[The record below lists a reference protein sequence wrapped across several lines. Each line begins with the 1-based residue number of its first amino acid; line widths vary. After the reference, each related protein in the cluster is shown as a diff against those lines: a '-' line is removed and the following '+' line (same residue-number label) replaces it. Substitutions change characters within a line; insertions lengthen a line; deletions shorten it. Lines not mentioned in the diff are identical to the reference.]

1 MTARTSS
8 ATGST
13 PGHRFRR
20 LRSTWPRTAADVLRV
35 VGAASFGWAVL
46 DSQWVNAAL
55 FALVWGGL
63 MLPRIPIRA
72 LAISPAADLVLGVVV
87 LFAAWSAVLD
97 LYLRYEGLDL
107 VVHAVAS
114 GLIAVQ
120 AHRALTRQSP
130 PGRSLDHS
138 ARPARFATML
148 TVASLGCALGLL
160 WEVGEWVGHTYLD
173 ERIQVGYNDTM
184 GDLVADGLGAL
195 VAGALLASRSRA
207 GAR

>member
-1 MTARTSS
+1 MTAKTSFS
-8 ATGST
+8 TGSA
-13 PGHRFRR
+13 PGHRSSW
-20 LRSTWPRTAADVLRV
+20 LRSTRLRIAADVLRLAA
-35 VGAASFGWAVL
+35 AASFAWAVL
-46 DSQWVNAAL
+46 ETQWVNAAL

-63 MLPRIPIRA
+63 MLPRMLGRV
-72 LAISPAADLVLGVVV
+72 LATPPAADFISAAVV

-107 VVHAVAS
+107 AVHAVAC
-114 GLIAVQ
+114 GLIAAL
-120 AHRALTRQSP
+120 AHRALSAGSTHAGSVGRTATR
-130 PGRSLDHS
+130 L
-138 ARPARFATML
+138 ATVL

-195 VAGALLASRSRA
+195 VAGAVIATQPR
-207 GAR
+207 GGIAR